1 MSSPYFGS
9 NDGSSGRALAPSPRL
24 APQRPHGPHGPQGA
38 QGAQGAQGPPA
49 PDDVSIRSMRLKVLY
64 TFDHENKTN
73 CLARWPHNIDIRT
86 AYLDSTT
93 QVGVIELK
101 TCIQAIVAASPELVA
116 RLGQDYTVYAYDYSE
131 YDTPLVGQGMLSWV
145 LASSSSTPAAPAHQ
159 SKTMVTG
166 RVCKNIMGL
175 FSSVAQETLEVKLR
189 LVPVP
194 TCRQSDYIE
203 SMKSYRD
210 LSRVMP
216 EGFDAQAWT
225 NFLLANPSIMQ
236 LVTQIRSE
244 TPAQMGEIRIETG
257 IGQVQRLMHQS
268 QAAADQASQI
278 PPQSDNYSAAEA
290 IAQLPRPASQAS
302 SIQST
307 GPQKRGRGRPPKPAS
322 ERSGATRR
330 QKAQSSRR
338 GSFDIGYA
346 SNDDQQDELPT
357 KKRAKVTQTS
367 YPGSSDF
374 GKQPE
379 LRVAA
384 SAAASVR
391 IHQPTAIRPLNQAG
405 SSLEGP
411 PREPT
416 PIAQPQNPGSR
427 PLLPTRKSALR
438 CESFGAEEPHY
449 VSPYPPSD
457 AGKFP
462 TPEGDSPEGS
472 QAEASNTPAEFASS
486 PPVFHGSTT
495 ANSSPRLPQMPR
507 EIDSG
512 FMSEDLNDLFEDDE
526 FRPLDADDL
535 DVAAQYL
542 RRPDLKVQ
550 PSSDAMFVPDSG
562 LPPHSEQIQSDLIAS
577 EQAEKGLANEAE
589 TAPSHPPL
597 NRTVSSAEVAS
608 SSAFSGS
615 TARPSTLHRS
625 QTWAGQHAHPSS
637 DAFPSS
643 ELNESAP
650 RGRSRNKIGSGSG
663 VKRKEAIQSK
673 LAESVANGE
682 MPPFCE
688 NCGAIETPAW
698 RKAWIKVHSGTP
710 EHVVTSD
717 AEGGILAWQTLQ
729 RDADGEVCLF
739 RIVKRTLLPGD
750 EDFTEALLC
759 NPCGIWLHT
768 RKCMRPEE
776 VWDKSQGP
784 DGGAGGSRKRSS
796 QSKKGQQDS
805 LPTLSTTDD
814 KSDSTAFFSDG
825 SSPMEANDQ
834 LQSRPSQR
842 PRASSVQ
849 AQRSAPSHSRLNES
863 AAAAALQR
871 AIQSSPVQQRTVQQ
885 SETVTKDLT
894 PRPTRRVLFPEQA
907 GQQNGM
913 QGKDSAG
920 SKTACGQLNRFRGEM
935 IDSADKENMPPQQEG
950 DECSSPDIAAF
961 PRSVTPTPSSKSLEL
976 MLKTPNRSV
985 TPDRL
990 PPTSGD
996 FFSSAARA
1004 LLRPHSTPK
1013 HTPNRPSNAQP
1024 LGEITPFT
1032 AQLNAILSDANA
1044 SSPSHSHFDF
1054 PALPSLS
1061 NTPGR
1066 IHQDFNFADFDPQ
1079 DLLSTDVPMASSPP
1093 VEGWFG
1099 VYEDPTEREGHW
1111 WNQYEFPGSSPP
1123 KVPSEKAN
1131 ARPALSVDENGRA
1144 RVEISPG
1151 TKGR

>member
-1 MSSPYFGS
+1 M
-9 NDGSSGRALAPSPRL
+9 
-24 APQRPHGPHGPQGA
+24 
-38 QGAQGAQGPPA
+38 PA
-49 PDDVSIRSMRLKVLY
+49 VKVLY

-73 CLARWPHNIDIRT
+73 CLARWPQNIDIRT
-86 AYLDSTT
+86 AYLDPTT
-93 QVGVIELK
+93 QIGVIELK

-116 RLGQDYTVYAYDYSE
+116 KLGQDYTVYAYDYSE

-175 FSSVAQETLEVKLR
+175 FSSSSQETLEVKLR

-203 SMKSYRD
+203 SMKSYRE

-225 NFLLANPSIMQ
+225 NFLQAHPGIMQ
-236 LVTQIRSE
+236 LVTQSRSE
-244 TPAQMGEIRIETG
+244 TPAQVGEPRIETG
-257 IGQVQRLMHQS
+257 IGQVQRLMQQS
-268 QAAADQASQI
+268 QAATDQAYQNPS
-278 PPQSDNYSAAEA
+278 QSDNYSAAEA
-290 IAQLPRPASQAS
+290 IEQLPRPASQAS

-307 GPQKRGRGRPPKPAS
+307 GTQKRGRGRPPKPVS
-322 ERSGATRR
+322 ERSGTTRR
-330 QKAQSSRR
+330 PKAQSSRR
-338 GSFDIGYA
+338 GSFDVGYA
-346 SNDDQQDELPT
+346 SNEDQQDDMPT
-357 KKRAKVTQTS
+357 KKRAKVTQTN
-367 YPGSSDF
+367 YPGSSGF

-405 SSLEGP
+405 TSLEGP

-416 PIAQPQNPGSR
+416 PVAQPQNSGSR
-427 PLLPTRKSALR
+427 PLLPARKSNLR
-438 CESFGAEEPHY
+438 CESFVLEEPHY

-457 AGKFP
+457 AGRLP
-462 TPEGDSPEGS
+462 SLEGESPEGS
-472 QAEASNTPAEFASS
+472 RAEGSNTPAEFTSS
-486 PPVFHGSTT
+486 PPVFHAPTT
-495 ANSSPRLPQMPR
+495 TNSSPRLPHMPR

-526 FRPLDADDL
+526 YRPLDAEDL

-542 RRPDLKVQ
+542 RRPDLKAP
-550 PSSDAMFVPDSG
+550 PSSDAMFVPDNEQT
-562 LPPHSEQIQSDLIAS
+562 HSEFLSS
-577 EQAEKGLANEAE
+577 ERAEKNHPKAGE
-589 TAPSHPPL
+589 TVPNHPSL
-597 NRTVSSAEVAS
+597 SRAVSSAELAP
-608 SSAFSGS
+608 SSAVSGS
-615 TARPSTLHRS
+615 TARPSIPHRS

-643 ELNESAP
+643 ERNEPIPQS
-650 RGRSRNKIGSGSG
+650 RSRSKTGSGSG
-663 VKRKEAIQSK
+663 VKRKEAIRSK

-688 NCGAIETPAW
+688 NCGAIETPTW

-710 EHVVTSD
+710 EHVVLSEAD
-717 AEGGILAWQTLQ
+717 GGILAWQSLQ
-729 RDADGEVCLF
+729 KDADGKVCLF
-739 RIVKRTLLPGD
+739 RIVKRTLLPD
-750 EDFTEALLC
+750 DKDFTEALLC

-784 DGGAGGSRKRSS
+784 DGGAGGSRKRGSH
-796 QSKKGQQDS
+796 SKKANQGS

-814 KSDSTAFFSDG
+814 KSGSTAFFSDG
-825 SSPMEANDQ
+825 SSPADANDQ
-834 LQSRPSQR
+834 PQSRPSQR
-842 PRASSVQ
+842 PRASSVE
-849 AQRSAPSHSRLNES
+849 ARRSVPSDSRLNES

-871 AIQSSPVQQRTVQQ
+871 AIQSSPVQQRTIQKCG
-885 SETVTKDLT
+885 TATKDLT
-894 PRPTRRVLFPEQA
+894 PRPTRRVLFPSPEPA
-907 GQQNGM
+907 GQHHEL
-913 QGKDSAG
+913 QGKDTAV
-920 SKTACGQLNRFRGEM
+920 SKAARGQLNRSTSEM
-935 IDSADKENMPPQQEG
+935 IDSANKENMPPQHE
-950 DECSSPDIAAF
+950 ETEHSSPDARAF
-961 PRSVTPTPSSKSLEL
+961 PRSLTPTPSSKPHEL
-976 MLKTPNRSV
+976 MPKTPHRSV

-990 PPTSGD
+990 PPTTGE

-1013 HTPNRPSNAQP
+1013 HTSNRSSNAQP

-1032 AQLNAILSDANA
+1032 AQLNALLSDANG
-1044 SSPSHSHFDF
+1044 SSPVRSDFDF

-1066 IHQDFNFADFDPQ
+1066 TRQEFNFADFDPQ

-1099 VYEDPTEREGHW
+1099 VYEDPIEREGDW
-1111 WNQYEFPGSSPP
+1111 WNQYDFPGSSPP
-1123 KVPSEKAN
+1123 KMPAEKAK
-1131 ARPALSVDENGRA
+1131 ARPALSVDEHGRA
-1144 RVEISPG
+1144 RVEISPRTG
-1151 TKGR
+1151 AK

>member
-1 MSSPYFGS
+1 MTSPFFGS
-9 NDGSSGRALAPSPRL
+9 NDGGSGRALAPSPRL
-24 APQRPHGPHGPQGA
+24 APQGPQAQAPQGA
-38 QGAQGAQGPPA
+38 QSAPGAPGTQGTQGTPG

-86 AYLDSTT
+86 AYLDSST

-225 NFLLANPSIMQ
+225 NCLLANPGIMQ

-244 TPAQMGEIRIETG
+244 TPAHTGEPRIESG
-257 IGQVQRLMHQS
+257 IEQVQRLMHQS
-268 QAAADQASQI
+268 QAAADQGSQN
-278 PPQSDNYSAAEA
+278 PPQGDNYSAAEA

-322 ERSGATRR
+322 ERSVTRR

-346 SNDDQQDELPT
+346 SNDDQQDDLPT
-357 KKRAKVTQTS
+357 KKRAKVIQTN

-391 IHQPTAIRPLNQAG
+391 IHQPTAIRPLNQTG

-427 PLLPTRKSALR
+427 PPLPARKSNLR
-438 CESFGAEEPHY
+438 CESFVAEEPHY

-462 TPEGDSPEGS
+462 TSEGDSPEGS
-472 QAEASNTPAEFASS
+472 RAEASNTPAEFASS

-526 FRPLDADDL
+526 FRPLDAEDL

-542 RRPDLKVQ
+542 RRPELQVP
-550 PSSDAMFVPDSG
+550 PSSDAMLVPDSG
-562 LPPHSEQIQSDLIAS
+562 LPPHSEQIHSDLIAR
-577 EQAEKGLANEAE
+577 EQAEKGPANAAE
-589 TAPSHPPL
+589 TAHSHPPL
-597 NRTVSSAEVAS
+597 SRTVSSAEVAS

-637 DAFPSS
+637 DAFPNT
-643 ELNESAP
+643 ELNEPAP

-663 VKRKEAIQSK
+663 VKRKEAIRSK

-698 RKAWIKVHSGTP
+698 RKAWIKVHSGTA
-710 EHVVTSD
+710 EHVVLSD

-729 RDADGEVCLF
+729 RDADGNVCLF
-739 RIVKRTLLPGD
+739 RIVKRTLLPDD
-750 EDFTEALLC
+750 EGFTEALLC

-796 QSKKGQQDS
+796 QSKKAQQDS

-814 KSDSTAFFSDG
+814 KSGSTAFFSDG

-849 AQRSAPSHSRLNES
+849 AQRSAPSHSGLNES

-871 AIQSSPVQQRTVQQ
+871 AIQSSPVQQRTIQQ
-885 SETVTKDLT
+885 PETATKDLT
-894 PRPTRRVLFPEQA
+894 PRPTRRILFSEQA
-907 GQQNGM
+907 GQRNGL
-913 QGKDSAG
+913 QGKDSAS
-920 SKTACGQLNRFRGEM
+920 SKTACGQLNWSTNETT
-935 IDSADKENMPPQQEG
+935 DSANKENVPPQQE
-950 DECSSPDIAAF
+950 EYERSSPDIAAF
-961 PRSVTPTPSSKSLEL
+961 PRSVTPTPSSKSPEL
-976 MLKTPNRSV
+976 TLKTPDRSV

-990 PPTSGD
+990 PPTTGD
-996 FFSSAARA
+996 FFSSATRA
-1004 LLRPHSTPK
+1004 LLRPHS
-1013 HTPNRPSNAQP
+1013 TPNRPSNAQP

-1044 SSPSHSHFDF
+1044 SSPSRSHFDF
-1054 PALPSLS
+1054 SALPSFS

-1066 IHQDFNFADFDPQ
+1066 IHQEFNFADFDPQ
-1079 DLLSTDVPMASSPP
+1079 DLLSTDIPMASSPP

-1099 VYEDPTEREGHW
+1099 VYEDPIEREGDW
-1111 WNQYEFPGSSPP
+1111 WN
-1123 KVPSEKAN
+1123 
-1131 ARPALSVDENGRA
+1131 
-1144 RVEISPG
+1144 
-1151 TKGR
+1151 